1 MAQFWSILTI
11 IIGLICVLF
20 PFTTNA
26 IEHPVYQRPKEEE
39 KSNSQ
44 IYIVHCEFPDGDRAT
59 RYQDLDSWYLSFLPA
74 TTSDSAREAPRLIY
88 SYHNVLTGFAAKLSP
103 DDLKEME
110 KMEGF
115 VSAHP
120 EKILDLYTTHSVNF
134 MGLHQNTGFWNDSN
148 YGKGVIIGV
157 IDTGIFPD
165 HPSFSDD
172 GMPPPPAKW
181 KGKCELN
188 VTKCNN
194 KLIGARYFQSSGN
207 GTPWDENGHGTHTA
221 STAAGR
227 FVSGANIF
235 SNANGTAAGV
245 APLAHVAIYK
255 VCGGLTCSES
265 DTLAA
270 MDMAIDDGVDVL
282 SLSLGRLADN
292 FYQDNI
298 ALGAFSAME
307 KGIFVSCAAGNSGPS
322 RSSTANEAPW
332 ILTVGASTID
342 RKIKATAVLGNNQ
355 EFDGESAFQPIDFP
369 QTLLPLVYPGI
380 NASDILAKYCYPT
393 SLNNTNVTGKIVL
406 CEVGVT
412 AQVDKGE
419 AVKAA
424 GGAAMILMNL
434 ESWANTTLA
443 EAHVLPVTHVTYAD
457 GLKIKEYINS
467 TITPTATIV
476 FKGTIIG
483 DDRAP
488 VVAGFSSRGPNY
500 ASPGILK
507 PDIIGPGVNILA
519 AWHISLENNTNTN
532 STFNMISGTSMSCP
546 HLSGVAALLKSV
558 HPDWSPAAI
567 KSAIM
572 TTADVLNLGSNL
584 IEDETYLPA
593 DVFAT
598 GSGHVNPAKAN
609 DPGLIYDIEP
619 SDYLPY
625 LCGLNYTNRQV
636 GMFLQHK
643 VNCSEITSILD
654 GQLNY
659 PSFSIRVR
667 FNSTAQ
673 VYSRTVTNV
682 GQANS
687 TYRVEIASPLGL
699 DVKVDPTTLVF
710 SEVKQKLSY
719 QVTFTPLATRPST
732 IYNQGSLRW
741 TSESHVVRSPIGVRF
756 SYF

>member
-1 MAQFWSILTI
+1 MAQFSSIVT
-11 IIGLICVLF
+11 IIGLICLLF
-20 PFTTNA
+20 FFTTNA
-26 IEHPVYQRPKEEE
+26 TEHPVYRRPNEDQVQ
-39 KSNSQ
+39 SNSQ
-44 IYIVHCEFPDGDRAT
+44 VYIVHCEFPEGERGT
-59 RYQDLDSWYLSFLPA
+59 TYQDLDSWYLSFLPA
-74 TTSDSAREAPRLIY
+74 TTSDSSREAPRMIY
-88 SYHNVLTGFAAKLSP
+88 SYRNVLTGFAVKLSP

-115 VSAHP
+115 ISARP
-120 EKILDLYTTHSVNF
+120 ERLLDLYTTHSVNF
-134 MGLHQNTGFWNDSN
+134 LGLHQNMGFWNDSN

-157 IDTGIFPD
+157 IDTGIFLD
-165 HPSFSDD
+165 HPSFNDD
-172 GMPPPPAKW
+172 GMPPPPTKW
-181 KGKCELN
+181 KGKCEFN

-207 GTPWDENGHGTHTA
+207 KTSWDEIGHGTHTA

-227 FVSGANIF
+227 IVPGANLF
-235 SNANGTAAGV
+235 GNANGTAVGI
-245 APLAHVAIYK
+245 APLAHVAMYK
-255 VCGGLTCSES
+255 VCSAITCSES
-265 DTLAA
+265 DVLAA

-282 SLSLGRLADN
+282 SLSLGTLTNN
-292 FYQDNI
+292 FYEDNV
-298 ALGAFSAME
+298 ALGAFSAMQ

-322 RSSTANEAPW
+322 SFSTSNEAPW

-355 EFDGESAFQPIDFP
+355 EFDGESAFQPSDFP
-369 QTLLPLVYPGI
+369 PTLLPLIYPGS
-380 NASDILAKYCYPT
+380 NASNFNAKYCTPD
-393 SLNNTNVTGKIVL
+393 SLNNTNVMGKIVL
-406 CEVGVT
+406 CEVGIT
-412 AQVDKGE
+412 TRIDQGI
-419 AVKAA
+419 AVEAA
-424 GGAAMILMNL
+424 GGAGMILMNP
-434 ESWANTTLA
+434 EDMANTTLA
-443 EAHVLPVTHVTYAD
+443 EVHVLPVTHVSYEA
-457 GLKIKEYINS
+457 GVRIKEYINS
-467 TITPTATIV
+467 TLIPTATIV

-532 STFNMISGTSMSCP
+532 SRFNMISGTSMSCP

-572 TTADVLNLGSNL
+572 TTADDLNLRSNL

-598 GSGHVNPAKAN
+598 GAGHVNPSKAN

-619 SDYLPY
+619 SDYLSY
-625 LCGLNYTNRQV
+625 LCGLNYTDRQV
-636 GMFLQHK
+636 GVFLQRK
-643 VNCSEITSILD
+643 ADCSEITSILE

-659 PSFSIRVR
+659 PSFSILVRV
-667 FNSTAQ
+667 NSTAQ

-682 GQANS
+682 GQAYS
-687 TYRVEIASPLGL
+687 TYRVEIGSPSGI
-699 DVKVDPTTLVF
+699 DVKVEPTTLVF

-719 QVTFTPLATRPST
+719 QVTFTPLATLPNTTFS
-732 IYNQGSLRW
+732 QGSFRW
-741 TSESHVVRSPIGVRF
+741 ISEKHIVSSQIAVRF
-756 SYF
+756 L

>member
-1 MAQFWSILTI
+1 MARFRSILTI
-11 IIGLICVLF
+11 IGIICVIF
-20 PFTTNA
+20 PFTSNA
-26 IEHPVYQRPKEEE
+26 TEHPVYQRPKEEE
-39 KSNSQ
+39 KSISQ

-74 TTSDSAREAPRLIY
+74 TTSDSSREAPRLIY
-88 SYHNVLTGFAAKLSP
+88 SYRNVLIGFAAKLSP
-103 DDLKEME
+103 EDLKEME

-115 VSAHP
+115 ISAHP
-120 EKILDLYTTHSVNF
+120 EKVLDLYTTHSVSF
-134 MGLHQNTGFWNDSN
+134 MGLHQNMGFWNDSN

-181 KGKCELN
+181 KGKCEFN

-227 FVSGANIF
+227 FVPGANIF
-235 SNANGTAAGV
+235 GSANGTAAGV
-245 APLAHVAIYK
+245 APLAHVAVYK
-255 VCGGLTCSES
+255 VCSALTCSES
-265 DTLAA
+265 DILAA
-270 MDMAIDDGVDVL
+270 MDIAIEDGVDVL
-282 SLSLGRLADN
+282 SLSLGGQRNN

-322 RSSTANEAPW
+322 SFSTANEAPW

-355 EFDGESAFQPIDFP
+355 EFDGESAFQPSDFP
-369 QTLLPLVYPGI
+369 PTLLPLVYPGS
-380 NASDILAKYCYPT
+380 NASDFSAIYCTPA
-393 SLNNTNVTGKIVL
+393 SLNNTNVMGKIVL
-406 CEVGVT
+406 CERGLT
-412 AQVDKGE
+412 TQVDKGK
-419 AVKAA
+419 AVKKA
-424 GGAAMILMNL
+424 GGSAMILMNPQ
-434 ESWANTTLA
+434 SWANTTLA

-457 GLKIKEYINS
+457 GLKIKDYINS
-467 TITPTATIV
+467 TTTPTATIV

-483 DDRAP
+483 DNRAP

-546 HLSGVAALLKSV
+546 HLSGIAALLKSV

-572 TTADVLNLGSNL
+572 TTADVLNLGSKL

-598 GSGHVNPAKAN
+598 GAGHVNPAKAN

-636 GMFLQHK
+636 GLFLQRK
-643 VNCSEITSILD
+643 VNCSEITRILD

-659 PSFSIRVR
+659 PSFSIQVR
-667 FNSTAQ
+667 INSTAQ

-687 TYRVEIASPLGL
+687 TYRVEIDSPPGL
-699 DVKVDPTTLVF
+699 DVKVDPITLVF
-710 SEVKQKLSY
+710 TEVKQKLSY
-719 QVTFTPLATRPST
+719 QVTFTPAATRPST
-732 IYNQGSLRW
+732 IYYNQGSLSW
-741 TSESHVVRSPIGVRF
+741 MSENYIVRSPIGVRF
-756 SYF
+756 SFF

>member
-1 MAQFWSILTI
+1 MAQLRLIVT
-11 IIGLICVLF
+11 IIGLICVF
-20 PFTTNA
+20 FSFTTNA
-26 IEHPVYQRPKEEE
+26 TKHPVYQRPNEEAQ
-39 KSNSQ
+39 SNSQ
-44 IYIVHCEFPDGDRAT
+44 VYIVHCEFPDGDRAT

-74 TTSDSAREAPRLIY
+74 TTSDSTREAPRLIY
-88 SYHNVLTGFAAKLSP
+88 SYSNVLTGFAAKLSP

-110 KMEGF
+110 KMDGF
-115 VSAHP
+115 VSARP
-120 EKILDLYTTHSVNF
+120 EGLLDLYTTHSVNF
-134 MGLHQNTGFWNDSN
+134 MGLQQNMGFWNDSN

-157 IDTGIFPD
+157 IDSGIFPD

-172 GMPPPPAKW
+172 GIPPPPAKW
-181 KGKCELN
+181 KGQCEFN

-194 KLIGARYFQSSGN
+194 KLIGARYFRSSGG

-221 STAAGR
+221 STAAGH
-227 FVSGANIF
+227 FVQGANIF
-235 SNANGTAAGV
+235 GNANGTAAGV
-245 APLAHVAIYK
+245 APLAHIAVYK
-255 VCGGLTCSES
+255 VCSALTCSES

-270 MDMAIDDGVDVL
+270 MDMAIADGVDVL
-282 SLSLGRLADN
+282 SLSLGKLTNN

-298 ALGAFSAME
+298 AIGAFSAME

-322 RSSTANEAPW
+322 SFSMANEAPW

-342 RKIKATAVLGNNQ
+342 RKIKATAVLGNKQ
-355 EFDGESAFQPIDFP
+355 EFDGESAFQPSDFP
-369 QTLLPLVYPGI
+369 PTLLPLAYPGSS
-380 NASDILAKYCYPT
+380 ASDSNAKYCTPA
-393 SLNNTNVTGKIVL
+393 SLSNVNVVGKIVL
-406 CEVGVT
+406 CEVGIT
-412 AQVDKGE
+412 ARVDKGK

-424 GGAAMILMNL
+424 GGAAMILMNT
-434 ESWANTTLA
+434 ESMANTTVA
-443 EAHVLPVTHVTYAD
+443 EAHVLPVTHVSYAD

-467 TITPTATIV
+467 TSIPTATIV

-519 AWHISLENNTNTN
+519 AWHVSLENNMN
-532 STFNMISGTSMSCP
+532 SNSRFNMISGTSMSCP
-546 HLSGVAALLKSV
+546 HLSGVAALLKSA

-572 TTADVLNLGSNL
+572 TTADVLNLRSTL

-598 GSGHVNPAKAN
+598 GAGHVNPSKAN
-609 DPGLIYDIEP
+609 NPGLIYDIEP
-619 SDYLPY
+619 SAYLPY
-625 LCGLNYTNRQV
+625 LCGLNYTDRQV
-636 GMFLQHK
+636 GIILQRK
-643 VNCSEITSILD
+643 ASCSEITSISE

-659 PSFSIRVR
+659 PSFSTQVRV
-667 FNSTAQ
+667 NSIAQ

-687 TYRVEIASPLGL
+687 TYIVEIDSPPGL
-699 DVKVDPTTLVF
+699 DVKVEPTTLVF
-710 SEVKQKLSY
+710 SEVKQKLIY
-719 QVTFTPLATRPST
+719 QVTFTPLATRPNT
-732 IYNQGSLRW
+732 TFNQGSLRW
-741 TSESHVVRSPIGVRF
+741 ISDKHTVRSPIAVRF
-756 SYF
+756 FSS

>member
-1 MAQFWSILTI
+1 MAQFRLILT
-11 IIGLICVLF
+11 IIGLICVF
-20 PFTTNA
+20 SSFTTNA
-26 IEHPVYQRPKEEE
+26 TEHHRRPEEE
-39 KSNSQ
+39 EQSNSQ
-44 IYIVHCEFPDGDRAT
+44 VYIVHCEFPDGQGAT

-74 TTSDSAREAPRLIY
+74 TASDSSREAPRLIY
-88 SYHNVLTGFAAKLSP
+88 SYRNVLTGFAAKLSP
-103 DDLKEME
+103 EDLKEME

-115 VSAHP
+115 ISAHS
-120 EKILDLYTTHSVNF
+120 EKVLDLYTTHSVSF
-134 MGLHQNTGFWNDSN
+134 MGLHQNMGFWNDSN

-157 IDTGIFPD
+157 IDSGIFPD

-172 GMPPPPAKW
+172 GMPLPPAKW
-181 KGKCELN
+181 KGKCEFN
-188 VTKCNN
+188 VTNCNN

-207 GTPWDENGHGTHTA
+207 GTPWDESGHGTHTA

-227 FVSGANIF
+227 FVPDAKIF
-235 SNANGTAAGV
+235 GNANGTAAGV
-245 APLAHVAIYK
+245 APLAHIAVYK
-255 VCGGLTCSES
+255 VCSTLTCSES

-270 MDMAIDDGVDVL
+270 MDMAIEDGVDVL
-282 SLSLGRLADN
+282 SLSLGRLTDN

-322 RSSTANEAPW
+322 SFSMANEAPW
-332 ILTVGASTID
+332 ILTVGASSID
-342 RKIKATAVLGNNQ
+342 RKVKATAVLGNNQ
-355 EFDGESAFQPIDFP
+355 EFDGESAFQPSDFP
-369 QTLLPLVYPGI
+369 PTLLPLVYPRS
-380 NASDILAKYCYPT
+380 NALDSNVTFCTPAL
-393 SLNNTNVTGKIVL
+393 LNNMNVTGKIVL
-406 CEVGVT
+406 CESAGNTTRVE
-412 AQVDKGE
+412 KGI

-424 GGAAMILMNL
+424 GGAAMILMNQR
-434 ESWANTTLA
+434 SQANTTLA
-443 EAHVLPVTHVTYAD
+443 EAHVLPVTHITYAD

-467 TITPTATIV
+467 TTTPTATIV
-476 FKGTIIG
+476 FKGTVIG

-488 VVAGFSSRGPNY
+488 VVAAFSSRGPNF

-532 STFNMISGTSMSCP
+532 SRFNMISGTSMSCP
-546 HLSGVAALLKSV
+546 HLSGVAALLKSA

-584 IEDETYLPA
+584 IEDEMYLPA

-598 GSGHVNPAKAN
+598 GAGHVNPSKAN

-619 SDYLPY
+619 SDYVPY
-625 LCGLNYTNRQV
+625 LCGLNYTDGQV
-636 GMFLQHK
+636 GLFLQRRTY
-643 VNCSEITSILD
+643 NCSEITSILD

-659 PSFSIRVR
+659 PSFSIQVRV
-667 FNSTAQ
+667 NSTAQ

-687 TYRVEIASPLGL
+687 AYSVEIDSPPGV
-699 DVKVDPTTLVF
+699 DVKVEPTTLVF
-710 SEVKQKLSY
+710 SKVKQKLSY
-719 QVTFTPLATRPST
+719 QVTFTPLAARPNT
-732 IYNQGSLRW
+732 IFNQGSLRW
-741 TSESHVVRSPIGVRF
+741 ISKRHIVRSPIAVRSF
-756 SYF
+756 FV

>member
-1 MAQFWSILTI
+1 MPQFSSIVT
-11 IIGLICVLF
+11 IIGLICVFFLF
-20 PFTTNA
+20 TSNA
-26 IEHPVYQRPKEEE
+26 TEHPVYQRPKEDQEQR
-39 KSNSQ
+39 NSVV
-44 IYIVHCEFPDGDRAT
+44 YIVHCEFPDGDRGT

-74 TTSDSAREAPRLIY
+74 RTSDNSREAPRLIY
-88 SYHNVLTGFAAKLSP
+88 SYRNVLTGFAVKLSP
-103 DDLKEME
+103 NDLKEME

-115 VSAHP
+115 ISARP
-120 EKILDLYTTHSVNF
+120 ERLLDLYTTHSVNF
-134 MGLHQNTGFWNDSN
+134 LGLHQNMGFWNDSN

-165 HPSFSDD
+165 HPSFNDD

-181 KGKCELN
+181 KGKCEFN

-207 GTPWDENGHGTHTA
+207 ETSWDEIGHGTHTA

-227 FVSGANIF
+227 FVPGANIF
-235 SNANGTAAGV
+235 GNANGTAVGV
-245 APLAHVAIYK
+245 APLAHVAMYK
-255 VCGGLTCSES
+255 VCSALTCSES
-265 DTLAA
+265 DVLAA

-282 SLSLGRLADN
+282 SLSLGTLTNN
-292 FYQDNI
+292 FYEDNI
-298 ALGAFSAME
+298 ALGAFSAMQ

-322 RSSTANEAPW
+322 SFSTSNEAPW

-342 RKIKATAVLGNNQ
+342 RKIKATAALGNNQ
-355 EFDGESAFQPIDFP
+355 EFDGESAFQPSDFP
-369 QTLLPLVYPGI
+369 PTLLPLIYPGS
-380 NASDILAKYCYPT
+380 NVSNFNAKYCTPD
-393 SLNNTNVTGKIVL
+393 SLNNTNVMGKIVL
-406 CEVGVT
+406 CEVGIT
-412 AQVDKGE
+412 TRVDQGI
-419 AVKAA
+419 AVEAA
-424 GGAAMILMNL
+424 GGAGMILMNP
-434 ESWANTTLA
+434 EDMANTTLA
-443 EAHVLPVTHVTYAD
+443 EVHVLPVTHVSYAA
-457 GLKIKEYINS
+457 GVRIKEYINS
-467 TITPTATIV
+467 TLIPTATIV

-532 STFNMISGTSMSCP
+532 SRFNMISGTSMSCP

-572 TTADVLNLGSNL
+572 TTADDLNLRSNL

-598 GSGHVNPAKAN
+598 GAGHVNPSKAN

-619 SDYLPY
+619 SDYLSY
-625 LCGLNYTNRQV
+625 LCGLNYTDRQV
-636 GMFLQHK
+636 GVFLQRK
-643 VNCSEITSILD
+643 ANCSEITSILE

-659 PSFSIRVR
+659 PSFSILVRV
-667 FNSTAQ
+667 NSTAQ

-682 GQANS
+682 GQAYS
-687 TYRVEIASPLGL
+687 TYRVEIGSPPGI
-699 DVKVDPTTLVF
+699 DVKVEPTTLVF

-719 QVTFTPLATRPST
+719 QVTFTPLATLPNTTFS
-732 IYNQGSLRW
+732 QGSFRW
-741 TSESHVVRSPIGVRF
+741 ISEKHIVRSQIAVRF
-756 SYF
+756 L

>member
-1 MAQFWSILTI
+1 MAQLRSILTI
-11 IIGLICVLF
+11 IGLTCVF
-20 PFTTNA
+20 SSFTSNA
-26 IEHPVYQRPKEEE
+26 TEHPVDQRHEEE
-39 KSNSQ
+39 EQSNSQ
-44 IYIVHCEFPDGDRAT
+44 VYIVHCEFPDGDRAN

-74 TTSDSAREAPRLIY
+74 TTLDSTREAPRLIY
-88 SYHNVLTGFAAKLSP
+88 SYRNVLTGFAAKLSP

-115 VSAHP
+115 TSAQP
-120 EKILDLYTTHSVNF
+120 ERVLDLYTTHSVNF
-134 MGLHQNTGFWNDSN
+134 LGLHQNMGFWDDSN

-165 HPSFSDD
+165 HPSFNDD

-181 KGKCELN
+181 KGKCEFN

-194 KLIGARYFQSSGN
+194 KLIGARYFQSSRN

-227 FVSGANIF
+227 FVPGTNIF
-235 SNANGTAAGV
+235 GNANGTAAGV

-255 VCGGLTCSES
+255 VCAGLTCSES

-282 SLSLGRLADN
+282 SLSLGRLTDN
-292 FYQDNI
+292 FYEDNI

-322 RSSTANEAPW
+322 RSTTANEAPW

-342 RKIKATAVLGNNQ
+342 REIKATALLGNNQ
-355 EFDGESAFQPIDFP
+355 EFDGQSAFQPSDFP
-369 QTLLPLVYPGI
+369 PTLLPLVYPGSS
-380 NASDILAKYCYPT
+380 ASDSNATFCTLA
-393 SLNNTNVTGKIVL
+393 SLNNMDVTGKIVL
-406 CEVGVT
+406 CEGGIT
-412 AQVDKGE
+412 TRVDKGI

-424 GGAAMILMNL
+424 GGAAMILMNPR
-434 ESWANTTLA
+434 SQANTTLA

-457 GLKIKEYINS
+457 GLKIKEYISS
-467 TITPTATIV
+467 TTTPTATIV

-488 VVAGFSSRGPNY
+488 VVAGFSSRGPNF

-519 AWHISLENNTNTN
+519 AWHTSLEDNTNTN
-532 STFNMISGTSMSCP
+532 SWYNMISGTSMSCP

-558 HPDWSPAAI
+558 HPEWSPAAI

-572 TTADVLNLGSNL
+572 TTADVLNVGSNL
-584 IEDETYLPA
+584 IEDESYLPA
-593 DVFAT
+593 SVFAT
-598 GSGHVNPAKAN
+598 GAGHVNPSKAN

-619 SDYLPY
+619 SDYVPY
-625 LCGLNYTNRQV
+625 LCGLNYTDRQV
-636 GMFLQHK
+636 GLFLQRRA
-643 VNCSEITSILD
+643 NCSEITSISD

-659 PSFSIRVR
+659 PSFSIQVR
-667 FNSTAQ
+667 INSTTQ

-682 GQANS
+682 GQAKS
-687 TYRVEIASPLGL
+687 TYRVEVDLPPGL
-699 DVKVDPTTLVF
+699 DVKVEPTTLIF
-710 SEVKQKLSY
+710 TKLKQKLSY

-732 IYNQGSLRW
+732 IFNQGSLRW
-741 TSESHVVRSPIGVRF
+741 ISGKHIVRSPIAVRF
-756 SYF
+756 LFL